1 MSDGAPPVRRLRR
14 ATRLDRRPSRES
26 PSPTCRPPPQM
37 SRQARR
43 HLTSMQ
49 ATMGAA
55 GWIWAPE
62 PRWCP
67 IKAAL
72 AAHLDSG
79 DTGRAMSQENVELVR
94 RLQPS
99 PGMDLVALFREEAGA
114 ARLLDAL
121 GPFLHDDFAISGVG
135 IQTGDRL
142 GLTGLTTGWADWLEP
157 WESYR
162 TEIEDVID
170 AGDDVV
176 VLVRDYGRRPGM
188 TAEVSLLGAA
198 VWTVRDGKLA
208 RARFYPNR
216 EDALRAVGLSQ

>member
-1 MSDGAPPVRRLRR
+1 
-14 ATRLDRRPSRES
+14 
-26 PSPTCRPPPQM
+26 M
-37 SRQARR
+37 SR
-43 HLTSMQ
+43 
-49 ATMGAA
+49 
-55 GWIWAPE
+55 
-62 PRWCP
+62 
-67 IKAAL
+67 
-72 AAHLDSG
+72 
-79 DTGRAMSQENVELVR
+79 ENVELVR

-99 PGMDLVALFREEAGA
+99 PDMDLVALFRDEAGA

-142 GLTGLTTGWADWLEP
+142 GLTGLKAGSADWLEP

-170 AGDDVV
+170 AGEDVV

-198 VWTVRDGKLA
+198 VWTVREGKIA
-208 RARFYPNR
+208 RASFYPNR
-216 EDALRAVGLSQ
+216 EDALRAVGLRE